1 MANGITYFRLKSP
14 YEGDITKNCALDGAE
29 VDNNFFILEGR
40 DIKSVEVVDNAIN
53 IHLMNGKVISSGDV
67 FSTFSQNMSIDFD
80 AEHGILYVSQNGTTK
95 KIEGFVTTYG
105 NKDNVATDS
114 TLSGSGVPSDPVGI
128 SPVYKTGFFTP
139 VKKIIDGCNC
149 REAESL
155 LCGRHALPG
164 DRYLVHT
171 KNSEYGFLY
180 NYDGVKKIACDLE
193 ASHSGWRIPTKDD
206 WDDMLN
212 AVEPCPTDRDHESA
226 TANKYLGHWAG
237 RFLKSVDLWKSE
249 GCCVTPQG
257 ANSTCIVYPDVCD
270 DDDTNVNNQCGC
282 GRDVDVCS
290 PTACGEY
297 NTCPHVHPGHC
308 GGDHSGIDLFGFTVT
323 PPGYMDD
330 GNIYAYFR
338 ERAWYWTGSV
348 SRAGTCAYTKRFEYN
363 KTKVY
368 QDITPTGYHLSLRLV
383 KDYNGN
389 NFHERENIL
398 TSNLPTVLMPSLK
411 SGKKIWTAAN
421 IDFANQCYH
430 PVVPNDGQA
439 QTLVKKYFIYEWDG
453 TKWLVNELHEG
464 ESVVVLNPPSG
475 RYSVAYKIIHGDL
488 VDLNLK
494 ITEEILQL
502 IRPRLDHLEQLI
514 TNETQRAQSE
524 EERIEQFAIG
534 VSDRLNAEI
543 VRSTQKDEELETT
556 LNQEIADRIAAD
568 EEINGK
574 LDEEIATRIAAD
586 EEINAKIE
594 QETAERIAADE
605 AEAEARSTKDAE
617 HDARIE
623 ALEQKDIE
631 LEEKLNEEIEERIA
645 ADEELN
651 TKIEQETAER
661 IAADEAEAEARA
673 TKDAE
678 LEGDILTQEG
688 TEFDS
693 ENGILTLKSADGT
706 NDISVQFSFNFGEI

>member
-1 MANGITYFRLKSP
+1 MANGITYFRLNSP

-128 SPVYKTGFFTP
+128 SPVYKTGVFVP
-139 VKKIIDGCNC
+139 VKKIIDGCGCN
-149 REAESL
+149 ASDVL
-155 LCGRHALPG
+155 PCGKNVLPG
-164 DRYLVHT
+164 DRFLVHT
-171 KNSEYGFLY
+171 KNSEYGLLY

-193 ASHSGWRIPTKDD
+193 ASHSEWRIPTKED

-212 AVEPCPTDRDHESA
+212 AVEPCPEDRDHESS
-226 TANKYLGHWAG
+226 TPNKYLGHWAG
-237 RFLKSVDLWKSE
+237 RFLKSVDLWKTE
-249 GCCVTPQG
+249 GCCVPPQG
-257 ANSTCIVYPDVCD
+257 DSSTCIVYPDDCGSD
-270 DDDTNVNNQCGC
+270 ETDVNNQCGC
-282 GRDVDVCS
+282 GKTVDVCS

-297 NTCPHVHPGHC
+297 NTCPHRHHGHC
-308 GGDHSGIDLFGFTVT
+308 GGDHSGIDLFNFTVT

-330 GNIYAYFR
+330 GSIFAYFR

-389 NFHERENIL
+389 NYRERENIL

-411 SGKKIWTAAN
+411 SGHKVWTAVN
-421 IDFANQCYH
+421 VDFANKCYR
-430 PVVPNDGQA
+430 PVVPNDGQG

-453 TKWLVNELHEG
+453 KKWLVNELREG

-475 RYSVAYKIIHGDL
+475 RYSVAYKIIHGEL
-488 VDLNLK
+488 VDLNLR

-514 TNETQRAQSE
+514 TNETERAQSE

-534 VSDRLNAEI
+534 VSDRLNEEI
-543 VRSTQKDEELETT
+543 VRSTQKDEELEAA
-556 LNQEIADRIAAD
+556 LNQEITDRTAAD
-568 EEINGK
+568 EEINGR
-574 LDEEIATRIAAD
+574 LDEEIAARTAADEEIKGKLDEETAARIAADEAEAEARAAKDAEHDARIEALEQKDSDLEEKLNEEIEARIAAD

-594 QETAERIAADE
+594 QETADRIAADE
-605 AEAEARSTKDAE
+605 AEAEARQS
-617 HDARIE
+617 
-623 ALEQKDIE
+623 
-631 LEEKLNEEIEERIA
+631 
-645 ADEELN
+645 ADEEL
-651 TKIEQETAER
+651 A
-661 IAADEAEAEARA
+661 
-673 TKDAE
+673 
-678 LEGDILTQEG
+678 GDILTQEG
-688 TEFDS
+688 TEFNS

-706 NDISVQFSFNFGEI
+706 NDITVQFSFNFGEI